1 MREGQ
6 RSKKYEE
13 PNDNEESGC
22 VEHLRKT
29 RKSGHSRH
37 YSHAENDGDHNP
49 RSILANTE
57 IKVETMVRVRE
68 RLNLSKVTQLFCN
81 SDQNVDPGTTRSL
94 ADMQTSVVEDHTL
107 PNGATVKATALIS
120 SRLPKRTD
128 GLCRR
133 RVRLGSARLCVF
145 GVITLG
151 RSSQWSQD
159 GVEVRIMA

>member
-1 MREGQ
+1 ML
-6 RSKKYEE
+6 KMMAII
-13 PNDNEESGC
+13 
-22 VEHLRKT
+22 T
-29 RKSGHSRH
+29 RV
-37 YSHAENDGDHNP
+37 
-49 RSILANTE
+49 ILANTE
-57 IKVETMVRVRE
+57 VKVETMVRVRE

-94 ADMQTSVVEDHTL
+94 ADMQASVVEDHTL
-107 PNGATVKATALIS
+107 PNGAMMSLVKATALIS
-120 SRLPKRTD
+120 SRLPKRAD

-133 RVRLGSARLCVF
+133 RVRLGSARFCVS